1 MTSNEKVI
9 KHRVI
14 KHGVV
19 NFYYHITPLFIT
31 PCFITPRFTTP
42 CVLSLHA
49 LLLYVLSLR
58 VYQSSP
64 YFTTPLHS
72 RYYYMPKLLT
82 IAKHKLNIKYEN
94 LTQLHVWR
102 IILSF
107 IRKLRLQFGFVINK
121 NGFMANFID

>member
-19 NFYYHITPLFIT
+19 NFYYHITPFFISQ
-31 PCFITPRFTTP
+31 RFTTP

>member
-1 MTSNEKVI
+1 MSL
-9 KHRVI
+9 H
-14 KHGVV
+14 
-19 NFYYHITPLFIT
+19 F
-31 PCFITPRFTTP
+31 
-42 CVLSLHA
+42 LSLHVSSLHV
-49 LLLYVLSLR
+49 LLLHVFYHSILYYSTFYHSMF
-58 VYQSSP
+58 YQSSP

-82 IAKHKLNIKYEN
+82 IAKHKFNIKYEN